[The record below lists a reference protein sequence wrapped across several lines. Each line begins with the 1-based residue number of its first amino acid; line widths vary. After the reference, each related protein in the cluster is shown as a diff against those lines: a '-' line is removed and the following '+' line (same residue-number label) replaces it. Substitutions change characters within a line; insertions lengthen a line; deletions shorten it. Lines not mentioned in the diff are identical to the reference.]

1 MQCVLISETL
11 CFICVLTMGPDIL
24 SLFLLGTL
32 ALTKTWAGF
41 HSLKYFQTS
50 IALPGLEKPK
60 FISAGYVNDRQFVRF
75 DSDSSSQREEPLVPW
90 MDQMGQGYW
99 ERNSRVVRET
109 AHTFEVGLQ
118 NLQVYY
124 NQSEGEVHI
133 YQRLVGCE
141 TYSNGTFRRGF
152 EQFAYDGQDYISP
165 DQKTLSWTAL
175 VPPAL
180 NTKYKWEEDRSMAK
194 RQKVYLEEK
203 CVEWLHKYLELGKET
218 LLRADPPSVRV
229 TCHTA
234 LDGKVTLRCR
244 AQNFYPSEISLTWL
258 RDGEEQLQDMEF
270 IETRPA
276 GDGTFQKWAA
286 VEITLGQEEKYICLV
301 QHEGLP
307 EPLIVKWE
315 PQSSPT
321 WITVGIAVVLIA
333 VIAGVVIWRKRNSG
347 GQGGVHVRLQTMTVY
362 SGQMSVPQRMVR
374 LWRLGK

>member
-1 MQCVLISETL
+1 MKSLGAPGCHLGAGLQLVRDCLLFPAHLPATSLTWSLYFSNMETFVL
-11 CFICVLTMGPDIL
+11 F
-24 SLFLLGTL
+24 FLLVAV
-32 ALTKTWAGF
+32 ALPETKAGF

-124 NQSEGEVHI
+124 NQSEG
-133 YQRLVGCE
+133 
-141 TYSNGTFRRGF
+141 
-152 EQFAYDGQDYISP
+152 
-165 DQKTLSWTAL
+165 
-175 VPPAL
+175 
-180 NTKYKWEEDRSMAK
+180 
-194 RQKVYLEEK
+194 
-203 CVEWLHKYLELGKET
+203 
-218 LLRADPPSVRV
+218 DPPSVRV